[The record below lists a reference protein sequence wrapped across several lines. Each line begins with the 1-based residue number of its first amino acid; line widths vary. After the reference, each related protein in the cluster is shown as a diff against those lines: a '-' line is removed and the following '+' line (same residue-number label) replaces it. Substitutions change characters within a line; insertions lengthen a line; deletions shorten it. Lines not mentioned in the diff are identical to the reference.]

1 MEKIVK
7 MINGTIHTLGCTLQC
22 EYCYL
27 AQRGYK
33 NDGDVFALKYPLDKV
48 LKACSKERLG
58 GTCFIQIIG
67 DGETLLPKDAG
78 PLILGLLKE
87 GHYVQVITNGTLTE
101 RIHDL
106 IEGAEQEGVADHLL
120 MSFSLHFMELEKGN
134 WLKIY
139 ADNINYVREKG
150 VSFRISMVCS
160 DADIEAEKRIHE
172 YCEND
177 LDGVALSIGSAKKYN
192 EITGNIEGLWSKYEK
207 EEYYKKVIDIFPSYN
222 LEYIQDLDEIDNH
235 KFCYAGSWY
244 FQVDFTTGT
253 YSQCLQNAGPIHN
266 FFENIED
273 ELMLEPVGTRCKA
286 SWCWCG
292 WAKKLN
298 LIPNECG
305 YISDIEKMAAAPE
318 NKYIS
323 KSCLSAGFADLAK
336 SNHEFSAE
344 EKLQCMQKRTADDYF
359 AKQIDL
365 LRFDFKE
372 EKYDHFIE
380 QAEKLLEADL
390 NPRLLDVVWLVV
402 RYGYALIRTGKLER
416 ALDLESCW
424 DDLEYNAD
432 YCYIMGLI
440 YMKNGMIEKAITAFL
455 EATQKNFV
463 MDKGVNDELAYYNLG
478 VIYECAGQP
487 KEAEQYYSKCRNY
500 EPAKQQL
507 MELGHHSI

>member
-1 MEKIVK
+1 MDKIVK
-7 MINGTIHTLGCTLQC
+7 MINGTVHTLGCNLKC

-27 AQRGYK
+27 AQGRYK
-33 NDGDVFALKYPLDKV
+33 NDEDIFALKYPLNKI

-58 GTCFIQIIG
+58 GICFIQIIG
-67 DGETLLPKDAG
+67 DGETLLPKDVV
-78 PLILGLLKE
+78 PLIIGLLQE

-101 RIHDL
+101 RIHQLVDK
-106 IEGAEQEGVADHLL
+106 AEQAGLSERLL
-120 MSFSLHFMELEKGN
+120 ISFSLHFIELEKGN

-139 ADNINYVREKG
+139 ADNINYVRKKG

-172 YCEND
+172 FCQKD
-177 LDGVALSIGSAKKYN
+177 LHGVVLNIGSAKKYN
-192 EITGNIEGLWSKYEK
+192 EITGNIEGLWSKYDKKTYYEK
-207 EEYYKKVIDIFPSYN
+207 VMSIFPSYN
-222 LEYIQDLDEIDNH
+222 LEYIKDLDEIDNH

-253 YSQCLQNAGPIHN
+253 YSQCLQNAGPVHN

-273 ELMLEPVGTRCKA
+273 ELLLEPVGTRCKA

-318 NKYIS
+318 NKYIN
-323 KSCLSAGFADLAK
+323 KKCLCAGFADLAN
-336 SNHEFSAE
+336 SNREFSAE
-344 EKLQCMQKRTADDYF
+344 QKLQYMQKEIANDYF
-359 AKQIDL
+359 AKQVDL

-380 QAEKLLEADL
+380 RAEQLLEADL
-390 NPRLLDVVWLVV
+390 NPRLLDVVWLIV
-402 RYGYALIRTGKLER
+402 RYGYALIRTDKLER
-416 ALDLESCW
+416 ALDLASCW

-440 YMKNGMIEKAITAFL
+440 YMKNGMIEKAVTAFL
-455 EATQKNFV
+455 EATQKSFV
-463 MDKGVNDELAYYNLG
+463 MDKGVNDYLAYFNLG
-478 VIYECAGQP
+478 VVYECIGQND
-487 KEAEQYYSKCRNY
+487 EAKQYYLKCENY
-500 EPAKQQL
+500 EPAKQRL
-507 MELGHHSI
+507 KEMNV

>member
-33 NDGDVFALKYPLDKV
+33 NDGDIFALKYPLDKV

-106 IEGAEQEGVADHLL
+106 IEGAEQEGVVDHLL

-253 YSQCLQNAGPIHN
+253 YSQCLQNAGPVHN

-273 ELMLEPVGTRCKA
+273 ELLLEPVGTRCKA

-305 YISDIEKMAAAPE
+305 YISDIEKMAAAPK
-318 NKYIS
+318 NKYIN
-323 KSCLSAGFADLAK
+323 KKCLSAGFADLAN
-336 SNHEFSAE
+336 SNCEFSAE
-344 EKLQCMQKRTADDYF
+344 QKLQYMQKGITNDYF
-359 AKQIDL
+359 AKQVDI

-380 QAEKLLEADL
+380 GAEQLLEADL

-402 RYGYALIRTGKLER
+402 RYGYALIRTGKQER
-416 ALDLESCW
+416 ALDLASCW

-440 YMKNGMIEKAITAFL
+440 YMKNEMIEKAITAFL
-455 EATQKNFV
+455 EATQKNFA
-463 MDKGVNDELAYYNLG
+463 MDKGVNDYLAYFNLG
-478 VIYECAGQP
+478 VVYECIGQNGM
-487 KEAEQYYSKCRNY
+487 AEQYYMKCENY
-500 EPAKQQL
+500 EPAKQRL
-507 MELGHHSI
+507 KEMNA